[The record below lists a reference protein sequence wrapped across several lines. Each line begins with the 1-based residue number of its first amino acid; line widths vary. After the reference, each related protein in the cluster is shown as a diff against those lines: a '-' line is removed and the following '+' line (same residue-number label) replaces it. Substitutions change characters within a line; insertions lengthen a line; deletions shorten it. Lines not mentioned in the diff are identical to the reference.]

1 MRERAM
7 KRGANC
13 TARCRTACCW
23 ASPATRAS
31 WPNAW
36 SIRHFAVATSTPDS
50 SPSTWARHWPAPAPT
65 APRWPPPRLLLPAGR
80 GIAPPPLAHPRPAP
94 SPDTPTG
101 PPAALAAAG
110 WPWQGA
116 TRLGHA
122 VAPVDLEMGR
132 RRWHVQLQAAD
143 DSVDVTVRQEAQVD
157 SVRLALVRKH
167 GDSVW
172 WLEGNG
178 QMQRVV
184 QARNSAGIHLHSAG
198 RAWCFVPVDPRRAR
212 AQDGGSGAVTAPLT
226 GRIAAVGVAV
236 GDTVQAGQ
244 TLVVLE
250 AMKMEHRLSAPFAG
264 RITELS
270 AQVGGQARAGSKLAQ
285 VQPLGIGAAA

>member
-36 SIRHFAVATSTPDS
+36 SIRNFAVATSTPDS

-65 APRWPPPRLLLPAGR
+65 APRWPPPPLLLPGSPAGQ
-80 GIAPPPLAHPRPAP
+80 GGGAWAAP
-94 SPDTPTG
+94 SPAGPRG

-110 WPWQGA
+110 GRWHGA
-116 TRLGHA
+116 PRLGHA
-122 VAPVDLEMGR
+122 VAPVDLELGR

-270 AQVGGQARAGSKLAQ
+270 AQVGGQARAGSKLVQ

>member
-1 MRERAM
+1 
-7 KRGANC
+7 
-13 TARCRTACCW
+13 
-23 ASPATRAS
+23 
-31 WPNAW
+31 
-36 SIRHFAVATSTPDS
+36 
-50 SPSTWARHWPAPAPT
+50 
-65 APRWPPPRLLLPAGR
+65 
-80 GIAPPPLAHPRPAP
+80 
-94 SPDTPTG
+94 
-101 PPAALAAAG
+101 
-110 WPWQGA
+110 
-116 TRLGHA
+116 
-122 VAPVDLEMGR
+122 
-132 RRWHVQLQAAD
+132 
-143 DSVDVTVRQEAQVD
+143 
-157 SVRLALVRKH
+157 VRLALVRKH

-198 RAWCFVPVDPRRAR
+198 RAWCFVPVDPRRTR